1 MMQHLNRLP
10 GFSAEK
16 SIVKSTEK
24 YSTTSYA
31 NYMTSPSRIVPL
43 ADVCESGDG
52 KMGCACSCGCVAG
65 PYSCDCMMCPA
76 FK

>member
-1 MMQHLNRLP
+1 MQHLNRLP

-31 NYMTSPSRIVPL
+31 NYMTSPSRIVPQQD
-43 ADVCESGDG
+43 ATCCAAQCSG
-52 KMGCACSCGCVAG
+52 ACYCQGGTGHCIPIVE
-65 PYSCDCMMCPA
+65 PR
-76 FK
+76 